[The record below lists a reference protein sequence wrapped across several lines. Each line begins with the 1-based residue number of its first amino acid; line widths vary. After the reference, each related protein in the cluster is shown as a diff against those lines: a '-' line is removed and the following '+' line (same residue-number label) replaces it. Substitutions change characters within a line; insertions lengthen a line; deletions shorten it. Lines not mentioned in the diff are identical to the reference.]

1 MHPYEK
7 IPLNTIGYILA
18 AWLIALHLWMLLKP
32 TESKNFLIK
41 LPRNKTLG
49 PWLMG
54 AGMLWFWLLV
64 APDKLGIF
72 SKLQM
77 DLGEFNQAKNIM
89 RILVPVAAAGMI
101 MHVKEFLTV
110 RAIGLLALM
119 AQSGMPIPADPESR
133 IPVYD
138 QICADIGDEQS
149 IEQTLSTFS
158 WHLGNIVR
166 ILHDTTA
173 ESLVLLDEL
182 GASTDPAE
190 GAALAQAVL
199 GTFLTR
205 GTSVVATTGTTP
217 VWWTTTTV
225 W

>member
-1 MHPYEK
+1 MHPYEN
-7 IPLNTIGYILA
+7 IPLNTVGYILA

-32 TESKNFLIK
+32 IESKNFFIK

-54 AGMLWFWLLV
+54 AGMLWFWLLI

-119 AQSGMPIPADPESR
+119 AAAPLLYAAYLEPPASRLLIPIFAYVLIFKGLFWVGMPFVMRDAITWVTKTDSR
-133 IPVYD
+133 YKLATLGGLGYGIAILV
-138 QICADIGDEQS
+138 CA
-149 IEQTLSTFS
+149 
-158 WHLGNIVR
+158 
-166 ILHDTTA
+166 IL
-173 ESLVLLDEL
+173 
-182 GASTDPAE
+182 
-190 GAALAQAVL
+190 
-199 GTFLTR
+199 
-205 GTSVVATTGTTP
+205 
-217 VWWTTTTV
+217 WW
-225 W
+225 